1 MFIKNHAKFT
11 ATMGKGIKV
20 GDADVEIKL
29 MLSLKVVQENFMFL
43 STNQGEKINVIFGD
57 PQASMDF
64 GEDNEDMYR
73 VFTGRRVTAEASG
86 IVTHVETTMDEDP
99 NQTSLFVENTEEG
112 NQPVAE
118 GKDPEHENKTGEGGN
133 SDTDVISGN
142 ESSENLQSELPDWMQ
157 EGGGFT
163 GDKEMDFEDPIGQN
177 GEDKYKDD
185 AQSSVTGEQEGS
197 NEDSTATIVIDKDE
211 LENYILTNRPT
222 FEDIPFD
229 FPTLLKQRKEDGK
242 TWMDIS
248 KETGVPS
255 TQISSKYSAYK
266 KRVTEMMR
274 DGGAA

>member
-29 MLSLKVVQENFMFL
+29 MLPLKVVQENFMFL

-86 IVTHVETTMDEDP
+86 IVTHVESHNEDP
-99 NQTSLFVENTEEG
+99 NQGNLFVENPEEG
-112 NQPVAE
+112 NQPAE
-118 GKDPEHENKTGEGGN
+118 EGNNTELEEQTGES
-133 SDTDVISGN
+133 SDTDTDVKSQN
-142 ESSENLQSELPDWMQ
+142 EDEGNLQSELPDWMQ
-157 EGGGFT
+157 EGNGSN
-163 GDKEMDFEDPIGQN
+163 GDKEMDFEDPLGPN
-177 GEDKYKDD
+177 GEDKYNDGAKDE
-185 AQSSVTGEQEGS
+185 GES
-197 NEDSTATIVIDKDE
+197 NEQNSSGADPAVVIDKDE

-229 FPTLLKQRKEDGK
+229 FPSLLKQRKEDGK

-266 KRVTEMMR
+266 KRVTQMMK

>member
-1 MFIKNHAKFT
+1 
-11 ATMGKGIKV
+11 
-20 GDADVEIKL
+20 
-29 MLSLKVVQENFMFL
+29 MFL

-86 IVTHVETTMDEDP
+86 IVTHVESHDEDP
-99 NQTSLFVENTEEG
+99 NQANLFVENPEEG

-118 GKDPEHENKTGEGGN
+118 GKDPELEEQTGERSD
-133 SDTDVISGN
+133 SDTDVKSQNEGEGN
-142 ESSENLQSELPDWMQ
+142 LHSELPDWMQ
-157 EGGGFT
+157 EGNGST

-185 AQSSVTGEQEGS
+185 AQSSVTSEQEGS

-266 KRVTEMMR
+266 KRVTEMMK